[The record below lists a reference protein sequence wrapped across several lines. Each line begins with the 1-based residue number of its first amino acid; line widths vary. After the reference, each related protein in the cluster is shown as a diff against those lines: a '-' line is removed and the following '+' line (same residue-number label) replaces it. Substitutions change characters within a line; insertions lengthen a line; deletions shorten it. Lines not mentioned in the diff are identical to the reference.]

1 MLTSNANGEM
11 KFLYWALS
19 NISNIYEHSVEL
31 LTEVEQ
37 AQTTTNGCT

>member
-11 KFLYWALS
+11 KFLYWSHS